1 MDNDY
6 NYSIKYPE
14 SYYNK
19 TLKPWGL
26 DKPNSNSL
34 STTRQKLTAA
44 ADDPTNTPLSS
55 KEAEV
60 YRTTVG
66 QLLWVS

>member
-1 MDNDY
+1 MDNDFSY
-6 NYSIKYPE
+6 YISYPE

-19 TLKPWGL
+19 IPKPWGL

-44 ADDPTNTPLSS
+44 ADDPTNIPLSS
-55 KEAEV
+55 KDDET
-60 YRTTVG
+60 YRTTMG
-66 QLLWVS
+66 QLLW